1 MNDTSQCFL
10 IFQSQRQTS
19 SDQSNQVKSS
29 GLAQRYAFTSPRN
42 CWSFEVD
49 LNLYADLFQLDKS
62 YSAVFVCGPISC
74 GLTVLF
80 PGRTVE
86 RTGKKVVYRTDRSSL
101 SRQSEVVW
109 QENQFDC
116 GARAGYQQHSETTW
130 WHRAAVVVV
139 VVSSSTTVCLL
150 KSRAANFLAISG
162 FNESDFLCLCWKKK
176 KSEDEKLYKRA
187 SFLREV
193 RFLGVEQIYKIC

>member
-19 SDQSNQVKSS
+19 PDQPNQVKSS

-86 RTGKKVVYRTDRSSL
+86 RTGKKQSTEPTDPACPDNLKLFDKRTSSMRSLDWVSAAQRDYVVTPGGSCRRCRLVVDDRLPAEIASSQL
-101 SRQSEVVW
+101 L
-109 QENQFDC
+109 
-116 GARAGYQQHSETTW
+116 GYF
-130 WHRAAVVVV
+130 RV
-139 VVSSSTTVCLL
+139 
-150 KSRAANFLAISG
+150 
-162 FNESDFLCLCWKKK
+162 
-176 KSEDEKLYKRA
+176 
-187 SFLREV
+187 
-193 RFLGVEQIYKIC
+193 